1 MRLAIFACFAALA
14 LALLALP
21 ERAPADDAAKRA
33 EQYQVAAGKTYNMHA
48 NDHARIL
55 GKYAKATGK
64 PVPSSV
70 IQEHT
75 KAIRSNVA
83 QAQQAYKKLASAAS
97 NNPQLT
103 AQLAEIQKRLDSVTK
118 KVAELETDKDAEANV
133 IVQATT
139 DISAD
144 LKATHDASKAIDA
157 ALTAQLQTQDQ
168 ADEFTDRQ
176 SDDYYFTGEGHFLD

>member
-1 MRLAIFACFAALA
+1 MKLAIVACFASLG

-21 ERAPADDAAKRA
+21 EIAPADDAAKRA

-64 PVPSSV
+64 PVPKAV
-70 IQEHT
+70 VAEHT
-75 KAIRSNVA
+75 KAIRSNVT
-83 QAQQAYKKLASAAS
+83 QAQQAYKKLATAAGD
-97 NNPQLT
+97 NPQLA
-103 AQLAEIQKRLDSVTK
+103 AQLAEIQKRLAAVSK
-118 KVAELETDKDAEANV
+118 KVDELESDNDAEAKD
-133 IVQATT
+133 IVNATM

-157 ALTAQLQTQDQ
+157 AIAAQLQTDDQ
-168 ADEFTDRQ
+168 QEEFADRQ
-176 SDDYYFTGEGHFLD
+176 SSDYYFTGEGHFLD

>member
-1 MRLAIFACFAALA
+1 MRLAIFACFASLG

-21 ERAPADDAAKRA
+21 ENAPADDAAKRA

-64 PVPSSV
+64 PVPQAV
-70 IQEHT
+70 IEEHT
-75 KAIRSNVA
+75 KAIRSNVN
-83 QAQQAYKKLASAAS
+83 QAQQAYKKLATAAGD
-97 NNPQLT
+97 NPQLA
-103 AQLAEIQKRLDSVTK
+103 AQLAEIQKRLAAVSK
-118 KVAELETDKDAEANV
+118 KVDELETDKDAEAKV
-133 IVQATT
+133 IEDATT

-157 ALTAQLQTQDQ
+157 AITAQLQSQDQ
-168 ADEFTDRQ
+168 SDEFTDRQ

>member
-1 MRLAIFACFAALA
+1 MKLAILACFASLG

-21 ERAPADDAAKRA
+21 EQAPADDAAKRA

-64 PVPSSV
+64 PVPQEV
-70 IQEHT
+70 VREHT

-83 QAQQAYKKLASAAS
+83 QAAQAYKKLAASAGDS
-97 NNPQLT
+97 PQVA
-103 AQLAEIQKRLDSVTK
+103 AQLAEIQKRLAEVTK
-118 KVAELETDKDAEANV
+118 KVDELETEKDAEAKA
-133 IVQATT
+133 IEEATT

-144 LKATHDASKAIDA
+144 LRATHDASKAIDA
-157 ALTAQLQTQDQ
+157 ALTAQLQGQDQ
-168 ADEFTDRQ
+168 ADEFADRQ
-176 SDDYYFTGEGHFLD
+176 SSDYYFTGEGHFID